1 MRKLLFLLF
10 INLIACIPAF
20 ADINFVEGDLSVAK
34 ERASREGKLIFLDF
48 WASYCTPCKMMEE
61 YTFTHPNVTDYVN
74 DNYIPVRIDIQSFD
88 GFDLKNQFDVRLLPT
103 IIVLNSKGVMVGK
116 HEEGMGA
123 DKFVE
128 TLKSYDKP
136 KNRVKK
142 AAHTSMNY
150 NASTGYSNAKP
161 VKVNYTNND
170 YTSDRKTKISN
181 NAPAAAKGTL
191 KPISSESVGAGSF
204 TIQAGAFFTE
214 ESGKNAAKLVKR
226 KYGQDGQRV
235 FMSQRDENDKM
246 VYRIL
251 VGQFGS
257 KQEALRYMK
266 AHKIQGLVRDLDL
279 YK

>member
-1 MRKLLFLLF
+1 MRKLLFFVF
-10 INLIACIPAF
+10 INLLALPAF
-20 ADINFVEGDLSVAK
+20 ADISFLEGDLSVAK

-61 YTFTHPNVTDYVN
+61 YTFSHPSVSDYVN
-74 DNYIPVRIDIQSFD
+74 NNYIPVKVDIQSFD

-116 HEEGMGA
+116 HEESMA
-123 DKFVE
+123 ANKFIE
-128 TLKSYDKP
+128 TLKIYDKP
-136 KNRVKK
+136 KNRVKR
-142 AAHTSMNY
+142 AATTNMNY

-161 VKVNYTNND
+161 VKVSYSND
-170 YTSDRKTKISN
+170 NASERKVKVSN
-181 NAPAAAKGTL
+181 NTPAAKGSL

-214 ESGKNAAKLVKR
+214 ESGKNAAKMVKR

-266 AHKIQGLVRDLDL
+266 VHKIEGLVRDFDA

>member
-1 MRKLLFLLF
+1 MRKLLFFVF
-10 INLIACIPAF
+10 INLLTLPAF
-20 ADINFVEGDLSVAK
+20 AAISFLEGDLSVAK

-61 YTFTHPNVTDYVN
+61 YTFTHPSVSDYVN

-136 KNRVKK
+136 KNRVKRGG
-142 AAHTSMNY
+142 TSNTNY

-161 VKVNYTNND
+161 VKVSYTNDN
-170 YTSDRKTKISN
+170 SSERKVKVSN
-181 NAPAAAKGTL
+181 TTASAKGSL
-191 KPISSESVGAGSF
+191 KPISSESVGAGIF

-214 ESGKNAAKLVKR
+214 ESGKNAAKSVKR

-235 FMSQRDENDKM
+235 FMSQRDENERM

-251 VGQFGS
+251 VGQFSS

-266 AHKIQGLVRDLDL
+266 AHKIQGLVRDFDA

>member
-1 MRKLLFLLF
+1 MRKFHFLVLISLLASL
-10 INLIACIPAF
+10 PAF
-20 ADINFVEGDLSVAK
+20 ADISFLEGDLSVAK

-48 WASYCTPCKMMEE
+48 WASYCTPCRVMEE
-61 YTFTHPNVTDYVN
+61 YTFTHPSVSDYVN
-74 DNYIPVRIDIQSFD
+74 ENYIPVKVDIQSFD

-116 HEEGMGA
+116 HEETMGA
-123 DKFVE
+123 GKFIE

-136 KNRVKK
+136 KNRVRKT
-142 AAHTSMNY
+142 ATNMNY
-150 NASTGYSNAKP
+150 NASTGFSNAKP
-161 VKVNYTNND
+161 VKVSYTNDNANE
-170 YTSDRKTKISN
+170 RKVKVSN
-181 NAPAAAKGTL
+181 NTAAAKGTL

-214 ESGKNAAKLVKR
+214 ESGKNAAKSVKR

-235 FMSQRDENDKM
+235 FMSQRDDSNRV
-246 VYRIL
+246 VYRIFL
-251 VGQFGS
+251 GQFTS

-266 AHKIQGLVRDLDL
+266 AHKIQGLVRDFDA

>member
-10 INLIACIPAF
+10 IHLVACIPTF
-20 ADINFVEGDLSVAK
+20 AAISFVEGDLSFAK
-34 ERASREGKLIFLDF
+34 EKASREGKLIFLDF

-61 YTFTHPNVTDYVN
+61 YTFTHPSVTDYVN

-136 KNRVKK
+136 KNRIKK
-142 AAHTSMNY
+142 TPTTSMNY

-161 VKVNYTNND
+161 VKVSYTNDN
-170 YTSDRKTKISN
+170 TTERKVKVSN
-181 NAPAAAKGTL
+181 PTAAAKGSL
-191 KPISSESVGAGSF
+191 KPIASESVGAGSF

-214 ESGKNAAKLVKR
+214 ESGRNAAKSVKR

-235 FMSQRDENDKM
+235 FMSQRDESERM
-246 VYRIL
+246 VYRIF
-251 VGQFGS
+251 VGQFTS

-266 AHKIQGLVRDLDL
+266 AHKIQGLVRDFDA

>member
-1 MRKLLFLLF
+1 MRKLLFFVF
-10 INLIACIPAF
+10 INLLALPAF
-20 ADINFVEGDLSVAK
+20 ADISFLEGDLSVAK

-48 WASYCTPCKMMEE
+48 WASYCTPCRIMEE
-61 YTFTHPNVTDYVN
+61 YTFTHPSVSDYVN
-74 DNYIPVRIDIQSFD
+74 DNYIPVKVDIQSFD

-103 IIVLNSKGVMVGK
+103 IIILNSKGVMVGK
-116 HEEGMGA
+116 HEETMGA

-136 KNRVKK
+136 KNRVKR
-142 AAHTSMNY
+142 AATTNMNY
-150 NASTGYSNAKP
+150 NLSTGYSNAKP
-161 VKVNYTNND
+161 VKVSYTNDNA
-170 YTSDRKTKISN
+170 TERKLKISN
-181 NAPAAAKGTL
+181 NTPSAKGSL

-204 TIQAGAFFTE
+204 TIQAGAFFTV
-214 ESGKNAAKLVKR
+214 ESGRNAAKLVKR
-226 KYGQDGQRV
+226 KFGQDGQRV

-257 KQEALRYMK
+257 RQEAQKYMK
-266 AHKIQGLVRDLDL
+266 AHKIIGLVRDLDA

>member
-10 INLIACIPAF
+10 INLVACIPAF
-20 ADINFVEGDLSVAK
+20 ADINFMEGDLSVAK

-74 DNYIPVRIDIQSFD
+74 DNYIPVRINIQSFD

-116 HEEGMGA
+116 HEESMGA

-142 AAHTSMNY
+142 AANTSMNY

-161 VKVNYTNND
+161 VKVNYTSDNAN
-170 YTSDRKTKISN
+170 DRKVKTN
-181 NAPAAAKGTL
+181 NNTPAAKGTI
-191 KPISSESVGAGSF
+191 KPISSESVSAGSF

-214 ESGKNAAKLVKR
+214 ESGRNAAKMVKR

-266 AHKIQGLVRDLDL
+266 AHKIQGLVRDLDA

>member
-1 MRKLLFLLF
+1 MRKLLFFVF
-10 INLIACIPAF
+10 INLLALPAF
-20 ADINFVEGDLSVAK
+20 ADISFLEGDLSVAK
-34 ERASREGKLIFLDF
+34 EKASREGKLIFLDF
-48 WASYCTPCKMMEE
+48 WASYCTPCKIMEE
-61 YTFTHPNVTDYVN
+61 YTFTHPSVSDYVN
-74 DNYIPVRIDIQSFD
+74 DNYIPVKVDIQSFD

-116 HEEGMGA
+116 HEETMGA

-136 KNRVKK
+136 KNRVKR
-142 AAHTSMNY
+142 AATTNMYYNPSTS
-150 NASTGYSNAKP
+150 YSNAKP
-161 VKVNYTNND
+161 VKVSYTNDNA
-170 YTSDRKTKISN
+170 TERKLKISN
-181 NAPAAAKGTL
+181 NTPAAKGSL

-226 KYGQDGQRV
+226 KYGQNGLRV
-235 FMSQRDENDKM
+235 FMSQKDENDRI

-257 KQEALRYMK
+257 KLEAQRYMK
-266 AHKIQGLVRDLDL
+266 AHKIQGLVRDLDV